1 MASNYIYQN
10 NGIIVPDTADIKETV
25 QNEYKEALG
34 ADLSLEDSTPQGRLI
49 DVETDARTEIIENN
63 VFISNSINFNLAFG
77 IILDAWG
84 ANFDLYR
91 SSAKSSIV
99 MATITG
105 VAGTVI
111 SAGSQASTQA
121 GDIFYLENQVTIPSS
136 GTINATFLSLE
147 KAAIPCP
154 VGSLTKI
161 IDGTLGWETINNST
175 AAILGNSREGDESF
189 KQQFYG
195 SGLFSGM
202 SLIED
207 YDNAIKNVENVISC
221 YVRDNGTNAVVVYD
235 GVTIVAHSVYACVD
249 GGDNTEIATALF
261 QRKSGGCN
269 WTAISGQS
277 VTVDVVDPTYGDPYQ
292 VIFNRPNEI
301 LIYED
306 ITLSAGTSTESD
318 LVTAV
323 QTAVTNYINS
333 LKIGEDVNLLSLAQ
347 AINTAVP
354 GIVLTSLT
362 IGTSAGSLSSS
373 NITIHVNEAAKTLAA
388 NITVTVN

>member
-121 GDIFYLENQVTIPSS
+121 GDIFYLENQVTIPTS

-221 YVRDNGTNAVVVYD
+221 YVRDNGTNAAVVYD
-235 GVTIVAHSVYACVD
+235 GVTIAAHSVYACVD

-261 QRKSGGCN
+261 QRKSGGCD
-269 WTAISGQS
+269 WTAIAGQS
-277 VTVDVVDPTYGDPYQ
+277 VTVNVVDSTYGDTYQ
-292 VIFNRPNEI
+292 VIFNRPDPVS
-301 LIYED
+301 IYAD

-323 QTAVTNYINS
+323 QTAVTNYINT
-333 LKIGEDVNLLSLAQ
+333 LKIGEDVILLSLAS
-347 AINTAVP
+347 AINAAVP
-354 GIVLTSLT
+354 GINLTTLT
-362 IGTSAGSLSSS
+362 IGTVPASLSSS
-373 NITIHVNEAAKTLAA
+373 NIIIHVNEAAKTTAA
-388 NITVTVN
+388 NISVTVI

>member
-221 YVRDNGTNAVVVYD
+221 YVRDNGTNAAVVYD
-235 GVTIVAHSVYACVD
+235 GVTIAAHSVYACVD

-301 LIYED
+301 LIYAD

>member
-235 GVTIVAHSVYACVD
+235 GVTIAAHSVYACVD